1 MIAPQTATLLDRLV
15 IVQTEA
21 FRRYQ
26 FCSLNQHQVNFNSS
40 EPFDV
45 DAAEAKLERA
55 NRIVEA
61 AMTRQA
67 KREGWVYPPDMQ

>member
-21 FRRYQ
+21 FRCYQ
-26 FCSLNQHQVNFNSS
+26 FCSLNQHRVNFSS
-40 EPFDV
+40 SDPFDV
-45 DAAEAKLERA
+45 DAAEARLERV

-61 AMTRQA
+61 AKTRQA
-67 KREGWVYPPDMQ
+67 LREGWVHPPTMH